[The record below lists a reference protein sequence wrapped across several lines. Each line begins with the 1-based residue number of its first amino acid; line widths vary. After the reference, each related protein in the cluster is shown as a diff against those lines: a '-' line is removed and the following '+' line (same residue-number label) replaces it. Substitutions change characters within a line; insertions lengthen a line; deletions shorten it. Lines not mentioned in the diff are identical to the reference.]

1 MSRPP
6 SLYSRIRTILESART
21 RISRTINTTQ
31 VIANWLIGR
40 EIVEEEQQGKRR
52 ATYGKKE
59 IEALSTK
66 LQAKFG
72 VGYSVQNL
80 SYMRQFYQTYPD
92 LLAASPILH
101 APRGKSLITAARFQ
115 DEISRA
121 MRGESAKVSG
131 KTVNPGELNPDLS
144 WTHYRT
150 LLRVVKHE
158 ARAFYEIETIKNNW
172 SARELERQINSLL
185 YERIALSKDKKGLMD
200 LATKGQEVHKPADA
214 IKDPLVMEF
223 LGIPSA
229 HQLVETQLE
238 QALIS
243 NLQSFLLE
251 LGRGFAFVSRQE
263 RITLDGDHPTIG
275 LILCTDKNDAVVQ
288 YTIGKDQDERLRDN
302 QNMNSKGFEPKFTTI
317 NRITTGLTLIERAR
331 GFLEAATL
339 SENWIREMGNRALLL
354 EAHHTTHIE
363 GTRLTLEEEVRS

>member
-302 QNMNSKGFEPKFTTI
+302 QNMNNKGFEPKFTTI

-363 GTRLTLEEEVRS
+363 GTRLTLEEVVRS